1 MGIGAL
7 SAWLLFNK
15 KEMLLN
21 HFVFTSKMAQV
32 FLSIIILIFF
42 LGYSKSDVGEML
54 LPLPIGI
61 LLAWLILNLGV
72 NEHRIFSLDNKILNY
87 LGDISY
93 GIYMLH
99 VPLIYATTLIFQK
112 LLMHHQNAFW
122 YLPAYYVVL
131 FTLIILAAS
140 FSYKFIE
147 QPILAIHKKLKNT
160 TPK

>member
-1 MGIGAL
+1 
-7 SAWLLFNK
+7 
-15 KEMLLN
+15 
-21 HFVFTSKMAQV
+21 
-32 FLSIIILIFF
+32 
-42 LGYSKSDVGEML
+42 
-54 LPLPIGI
+54 
-61 LLAWLILNLGV
+61 
-72 NEHRIFSLDNKILNY
+72 LDNKILNY

-112 LLMHHQNAFW
+112 LLMYHQNAFW